1 MKTRKKCVKV
11 PCGGCMLCCQGDA
24 VRLLEEDDPGG
35 YLTEPHPRIPG
46 ALMLAHKP
54 NGDCIYLAET
64 GCSIHDH
71 TPALCRAADCRA
83 LAFKYNFE
91 MALKLHEAGS
101 IDLRVWDKGNELIKK
116 MRLEKGYNN

>member
-1 MKTRKKCVKV
+1 MKTGNKNVKV
-11 PCGGCMLCCQGDA
+11 PCDGCTLCCQGDA
-24 VRLLEEDDPGG
+24 VRLLNEDDTDS
-35 YLTEPHPRIPG
+35 YLTEPHPYIPG

-54 NGDCIYLAET
+54 NGDCIYLAVN

-71 TPALCRAADCRA
+71 TPALCGAADCRA

-91 MALKLHEAGS
+91 MALKLHEAGN

-116 MRLEKGYNN
+116 MQREKKN